1 VRVPEPP
8 RIGILTVSDRA
19 SRGEYPDE
27 SGPAVRA
34 ALDELLISAWI
45 SVEHLVPDD
54 AGQIESALIDLID
67 VHRCVLVLTT
77 GGTGPAMRDVTPD
90 ATRAVCG
97 RELPGLGEA
106 MRAASGG
113 RVPTAMLSRQTAAIR
128 GTSLIVNLPGKPA
141 GATECLNAVLPAI
154 IHCVALLTSERLTPV
169 ARPPDPHV

>member
-1 VRVPEPP
+1 MPEPP

-19 SRGEYPDE
+19 SRGDYPDE
-27 SGPAVRA
+27 GGPAVRT
-34 ALDELLISAWI
+34 ALDELLISSWV
-45 SVEHLVPDD
+45 SVEQLVPDD
-54 AGQIESALIDLID
+54 AGQIEAALINLVD
-67 VHRCVLVLTT
+67 VHGCVLVLTT

-141 GATECLNAVLPAI
+141 GATECLTAVLPALA
-154 IHCVALLTSERLTPV
+154 HCVALLTSEQLTAA
-169 ARPPDPHV
+169 ARPPDPHR

>member
-1 VRVPEPP
+1 MAESP

-19 SRGEYPDE
+19 SSGDYPDE

-34 ALDELLISAWI
+34 ALDELLISPWV
-45 SVEHLVPDD
+45 SVEQLVPDD
-54 AGQIESALIDLID
+54 GVAIEGALIDLVD
-67 VHRCVLVLTT
+67 THGCVLVLTT

-106 MRAASGG
+106 MRQASAG

-128 GTSLIVNLPGKPA
+128 GTSLIVNLPGSPT
-141 GATECLNAVLPAI
+141 GAVECLTAVLAAVV
-154 IHCVALLTSERLTPV
+154 HCIALLTSEQLTP
-169 ARPPDPHV
+169 AGQPPGTQH

>member
-1 VRVPEPP
+1 MPEPP

-19 SRGEYPDE
+19 SRGDYPDD

-34 ALDELLISAWI
+34 ALDELLISSWT
-45 SVEHLVPDD
+45 SVGQLVPDE
-54 AGQIESALIDLID
+54 AAQIEAALVNLVD
-67 VHRCVLVLTT
+67 VHGCVLVLTT

-128 GTSLIVNLPGKPA
+128 GTSLIVNLPGTPA
-141 GATECLNAVLPAI
+141 GATECLSAVLPALV
-154 IHCVALLTSERLTPV
+154 HCIALLTSEQLTP
-169 ARPPDPHV
+169 AGGPPDPHH

>member
-1 VRVPEPP
+1 VPEPP

-19 SRGEYPDE
+19 SRGDYPDE
-27 SGPAVRA
+27 SGPAVRT
-34 ALDELLISAWI
+34 ALDGLLISSWI
-45 SVEHLVPDD
+45 SVEQLVPDE
-54 AGQIESALIDLID
+54 AGQIEAALINLVD
-67 VHRCVLVLTT
+67 VHGCVLVLTT

-141 GATECLNAVLPAI
+141 GAAECLTAVLPALV
-154 IHCVALLTSERLTPV
+154 HCIALLTSEQLTP
-169 ARPPDPHV
+169 AGRPADPHH

>member
-1 VRVPEPP
+1 VPELP

-19 SRGEYPDE
+19 SRGEYADE

-34 ALDELLISAWI
+34 ALEDLLTSAWV

-54 AGQIESALIDLID
+54 AAEIEAALIDLVD
-67 VHRCVLVLTT
+67 VRGCVLVLTT

-97 RELPGLGEA
+97 RELPGIAEA

-141 GATECLNAVLPAI
+141 GAAECLAAVLPAVV
-154 IHCVALLTSERLTPV
+154 HCVALLTSEQLT
-169 ARPPDPHV
+169 AADHGSDPHG

>member
-1 VRVPEPP
+1 MPELP

-19 SRGEYPDE
+19 SRGEYADE

-34 ALDELLISAWI
+34 ALEELLTSAWI

-54 AGQIESALIDLID
+54 ASEIEAALIDLVD
-67 VHRCVLVLTT
+67 VHGCVLVLTT

-97 RELPGLGEA
+97 RELPGIGDA

-141 GATECLNAVLPAI
+141 GATECLTAVLPALV
-154 IHCVALLTSERLTPV
+154 HCVALLSSERLT
-169 ARPPDPHV
+169 AADRGPDPHG

>member
-1 VRVPEPP
+1 VPEPP
-8 RIGILTVSDRA
+8 HIGILTVSDRA
-19 SRGEYPDE
+19 SSGGYPDE
-27 SGPAVRA
+27 SGPAVRS
-34 ALDELLISAWI
+34 ALDELLISSWI
-45 SVEHLVPDD
+45 SVEQLVPDD
-54 AGQIESALIDLID
+54 AGQIEAALINLVD
-67 VHRCVLVLTT
+67 VHGCVLVLTT

-141 GATECLNAVLPAI
+141 GARECLAAVLPALV
-154 IHCVALLTSERLTPV
+154 HCIALLTSEQLMP
-169 ARPPDPHV
+169 AGRPPDPHH